1 MYKSKAIPQIQQTN
15 MVSIIQSFYIAK
27 GIDFNAFS
35 GLFRKILA
43 KNTLLSRDLFSILQ
57 CRTNYLTCFEV
68 SNTKLIASQAPIIL
82 IIMEQDFLIK
92 IVVLALYVGVLFL
105 IGIFASRRVKG
116 MGDYYVG
123 GKNMGFWAVAF
134 SARATGESGWLLI
147 GLTGMGAMAGYSSYW
162 VVVGELL
169 GVIISWQ
176 FMAKRFKK
184 RSDSYGAMTI
194 PDYLQS
200 HFKSTTHTLRIIAAS
215 VLVIFIVIYVASQID
230 VTGVAFES
238 MLGIDYRI
246 GALIGFFIVLT
257 YIFIGGFVA
266 AVWSDLFQGLLMFFG
281 LVLLPIV
288 VWFSMDHGAG
298 VTEGLNAIDPT
309 LTQVMGRSPDKWMNL
324 FTILGFSMIG
334 LGFLGSPQVYV
345 RFMSIKNVKEI
356 DKGKWVA
363 AVFTL
368 LTDAAAVTI
377 GILARIYFTK
387 EGQDPEAILG
397 NNGEDVLSMITES
410 FLPTLLVAVF
420 IAIVLSA
427 IMSTIDSLLI
437 LASSAI
443 TRDFYQKIFRPK
455 IKDQDLT
462 KISRIATII
471 MAFTALLIAIIMDY
485 VSPGRQIFWVIIFG
499 WSGIAATF
507 CPVMILSL
515 FWKGY
520 SEKGAMASMIS
531 GFVSV
536 ILFNFVLK
544 ELPSIGQYF
553 VALDVL
559 APSFAVAMIVGV
571 IVSKIYPPRP
581 EALKMIKE
589 IDEKPDEE

>member
-1 MYKSKAIPQIQQTN
+1 MMDQ
-15 MVSIIQSFYIAK
+15 
-27 GIDFNAFS
+27 
-35 GLFRKILA
+35 
-43 KNTLLSRDLFSILQ
+43 DL
-57 CRTNYLTCFEV
+57 V
-68 SNTKLIASQAPIIL
+68 
-82 IIMEQDFLIK
+82 IK
-92 IVVLALYVGVLFL
+92 ISVLALYVGVLFL
-105 IGIFASRRVKG
+105 IGILASRRIKG
-116 MGDYYVG
+116 MSDYYVG
-123 GKNMGFWAVAF
+123 GKKMGFWAVAF

-147 GLTGMGAMAGYSSYW
+147 GLTGMGAMAGFSSYW
-162 VVVGELL
+162 VVAGELL
-169 GVIISWQ
+169 GVIVSWQ

-184 RSDSYGAMTI
+184 RSDSYGAITI

-200 HFKSTTHTLRIIAAS
+200 HFKSTTNTLRIVAAS
-215 VLVIFIVIYVASQID
+215 ILVIFIVIYVASQID
-230 VTGVAFES
+230 VTGVAFKS
-238 MLGIDYRI
+238 MLGIDYRL

-266 AVWSDLFQGLLMFFG
+266 AVWSDLFQGLLMFLG

-288 VWFSMDHGAG
+288 VWFSMDHGTG
-298 VTEGLNAIDPT
+298 VVEGLYAIDPT
-309 LTQVMGRSPDKWMNL
+309 LTQVMGRSSDPWMNL

-345 RFMSIKNVKEI
+345 RFMSIKDVKEI

-377 GILARIYFTK
+377 GILGRLYFTK
-387 EGQDPEAILG
+387 SGDDPEAILG

-455 IKDQDLT
+455 LKDKDLT
-462 KISRIATII
+462 KISRISTII
-471 MAFTALLIAIIMDY
+471 MAFTALIIAMIMNY
-485 VSPGRQIFWVIIFG
+485 VSPDRQIFWVIIFG

-507 CPVMILSL
+507 CPVVILSL

-520 SEKGAMASMIS
+520 SEKGAIASMIA

-536 ILFNFVLK
+536 VLFNFVFK
-544 ELPSIGQYF
+544 EMDNIGEYF

-559 APSFAVAMIVGV
+559 APSFAVAMIVGY
-571 IVSKIYPPRP
+571 IVSKRYPPRI
-581 EALKMIKE
+581 EAVKMIEE
-589 IDEKPDEE
+589 IDASS